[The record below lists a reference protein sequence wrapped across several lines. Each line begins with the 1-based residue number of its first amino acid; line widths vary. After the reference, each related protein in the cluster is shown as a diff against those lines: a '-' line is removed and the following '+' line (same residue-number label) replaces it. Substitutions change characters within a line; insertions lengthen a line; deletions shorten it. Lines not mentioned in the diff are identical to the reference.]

1 MKSSEISFAITV
13 VSVFGYLSINRICN
27 MFEKVMKIK
36 YEDYYLNYE
45 DEKDTDI
52 ESDSELSSEDEEEN

>member
-45 DEKDTDI
+45 DEKDTDS